1 MLEVSYSN
9 SSALS
14 TKHYKLVNDLE
25 HAQSDE
31 ETLRIVLRCLGEI
44 KASWKKGL
52 NLKPS
57 IMSHDLIL
65 VLYCYETIQGLER
78 TQLTLEEKGCLDW
91 EMWLIGAVQL
101 AGRGL
106 GTTEEER
113 GVDVGYRVCDGLFP
127 PVRSEGNDG
136 TPHDDDQEA
145 QHPLKLLL
153 VNTIRADLFT
163 PLSYPRAEARWV
175 LGLRAAA
182 SDRIA
187 GPELVPAIA
196 GRVVELLG
204 GVEGINSSIRRLAL
218 EAIQNLLEVGP
229 NARLLEKTRKIIHTS
244 LMEFSPAKGNIR
256 EEVSEK
262 TKGKRRAF
270 LETDHELESVGS
282 KKTFGSMR
290 GKELDPKLVLAFV
303 RATSRRTKG
312 GLYPIF
318 GGEQEGGAIMEV
330 CLGIVGK
337 VVDPLSEREGAG
349 WDDKAFECGGLKC
362 VWLALGVLERVV
374 EELREGVVSEEMMG
388 RIAWEVVKVAKWTEG
403 GRKGVRDDLDSLLT
417 PIARSLQAASTNS
430 RLFALRVL
438 SLLPTILWSTLS
450 DESKSWGPQA
460 WSAIM
465 RGLDD
470 ADAQVRKATVRVLR
484 KVEGDL
490 VGMYWGR
497 VAEGVKG
504 AAAGGDGKGVGLGV
518 ERLMEV
524 IEVTKKGGEEWARAI
539 MELIRLVSGLGG
551 VNGPMGE
558 IVLPT
563 IERFTYTSDKRVRHE
578 FAKALLD
585 EQEVWS
591 GQITLA
597 LIIAAVVHALASP
610 SSSEEG
616 DGDRAIV
623 DASKKM
629 LAFLDQVLPLAQE
642 LQEPFLVALLRLSGS
657 IVDLQVMKELHS
669 LVQGCGERRAT
680 FATRPLFETLE
691 MGLQEG
697 SVERGVVK
705 GMSGS
710 KRYEGLMLPAWEG
723 VFRGLV
729 GKARRDEMR
738 GEERFSTS
746 SPIQTNA
753 TQGRSTPLK
762 YDPYTTSSVDSR
774 PSTQTLNLSK
784 SSTTTSLAE
793 QIGISPRALARERQ
807 DLLRDR
813 IERGGK
819 GGMGESLMFEVER
832 QVQEDEGR
840 EVGSRD
846 EGHPFGTG

>member
-1 MLEVSYSN
+1 MLEVSYAN

-31 ETLRIVLRCLGEI
+31 ETLRIVVRCLREI
-44 KASWKKGL
+44 KASWKKGS

-57 IMSHDLIL
+57 TMTHDLLL
-65 VLYCYETIQGLER
+65 VLYCYETIQSLER
-78 TQLTLEEKGCLDW
+78 APLTGEEKGCLDW
-91 EMWLIGAVQL
+91 EVWLIGAVQL
-101 AGRGL
+101 AGRGV
-106 GTTEEER
+106 GTAEEER
-113 GVDVGYRVCDGLFP
+113 GVGYRVCDALFP
-127 PVRSEGNDG
+127 PGRAKGNDG
-136 TPHDDDQEA
+136 TPHDDDQDA

-153 VNTIRADLFT
+153 DLFT
-163 PLSYPRAEARWV
+163 PLSSPRAEASWV

-204 GVEGINSSIRRLAL
+204 GEDGINSSIRRLAL

-229 NARLLEKTRKIIHTS
+229 NARLLERTRKIIHHS
-244 LMEFSPAKGNIR
+244 LMQFSPSKGNIM

-262 TKGKRRAF
+262 VKGKRRAV
-270 LETDHELESVGS
+270 LETDHEPESVGS
-282 KKTFGSMR
+282 KKTIGSTR

-303 RATSRRTKG
+303 RATRRRTKG
-312 GLYPIF
+312 GLYPIS
-318 GGEQEGGAIMEV
+318 GGEQEGGAIMEA
-330 CLGIVGK
+330 CLGILGK
-337 VVDPLSEREGAG
+337 VVDPPSEGEGAG

-374 EELREGVVSEEMMG
+374 EELREGVVAEEMMG
-388 RIAWEVVKVAKWTEG
+388 RITWEVVKVAKWAEG
-403 GRKGVRDDLDSLLT
+403 GRKGVRDALFLTLSELLSLLPPSNLPTPSDLDSLLT
-417 PIARSLQAASTNS
+417 PVARSLQAPSTNS
-430 RLFALRVL
+430 RLFALRAL
-438 SLLPTILWSTLS
+438 SLLPTSLWSTLS
-450 DESKSWGPQA
+450 DESKGWGPQA
-460 WSAIM
+460 WSAII

-470 ADAQVRKATVRVLR
+470 ADAQVRKSTVRVLG

-490 VGMYWGR
+490 VGMYWVR
-497 VAEGVKG
+497 VVEGVRG
-504 AAAGGDGKGVGLGV
+504 AAAGEDGKAVGLGV

-524 IEVTKKGGEEWARAI
+524 VEVTKKGGEEWAGAI
-539 MELIRLVSGLGG
+539 MELVRLVSGLGG

-563 IERFTYTSDKRVRHE
+563 IERFTYTSDKRTRHE
-578 FAKALLD
+578 IAKALL
-585 EQEVWS
+585 EGQEVWS

-597 LIIAAVVHALASP
+597 LILAAVVHALASP

-616 DGDRAIV
+616 DEDRAIM

-629 LAFLDQVLPLAQE
+629 LALLDQDLPLALE

-657 IVDLQVMKELHS
+657 IVDRQVMKELHS

-697 SVERGVVK
+697 SVERGVVRR
-705 GMSGS
+705 MSGS
-710 KRYEGLMLPAWEG
+710 KRYEGLTLPAWEG

-729 GKARRDEMR
+729 RKARREEGR

-746 SPIQTNA
+746 SPARTNA
-753 TQGRSTPLK
+753 TQAGSTPLK
-762 YDPYTTSSVDSR
+762 YDPYTTSSANSH
-774 PSTQTLNLSK
+774 PSTHTLNLSE

-813 IERGGK
+813 VERGGK
-819 GGMGESLMFEVER
+819 GGMGESLMFDV
-832 QVQEDEGR
+832 
-840 EVGSRD
+840 
-846 EGHPFGTG
+846 